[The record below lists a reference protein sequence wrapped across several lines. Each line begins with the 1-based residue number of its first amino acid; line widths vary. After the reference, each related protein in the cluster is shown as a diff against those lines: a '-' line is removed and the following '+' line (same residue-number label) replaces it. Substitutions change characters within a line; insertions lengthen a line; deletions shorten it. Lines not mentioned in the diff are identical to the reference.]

1 MLACIGLVHGPV
13 TLYRVLPI
21 SPGKMRQSQ
30 GGGTEGIQLQVVLPP
45 RALHLSLVLRALFT
59 LKGLGTSTGSGQNMS
74 VAGRSTRAFQC
85 E

>member
-1 MLACIGLVHGPV
+1 MEDEAVA
-13 TLYRVLPI
+13 R
-21 SPGKMRQSQ
+21 
-30 GGGTEGIQLQVVLPP
+30 GGTEGIQLQVVLPP

-59 LKGLGTSTGSGQNMS
+59 LKGLGTSTGSGQNLS